1 MPHLSSTF
9 TLEELQS
16 LVGGLPGI
24 EALSSEDI
32 KWRIDRIGEA
42 FANVQ
47 YVLVLARPPSF
58 RYKDLASAC
67 QRGE

>member
-1 MPHLSSTF
+1 MRVMPHLSSTF

-47 YVLVLARPPSF
+47 YVLVLLFSTLLSAQ
-58 RYKDLASAC
+58 LAD
-67 QRGE
+67 